1 MRSPITFAIFP
12 RALSVRNCCFLP
24 ALCLLMTVVV
34 LQLNSAVAAVA
45 MLRAAD
51 EPPASADEPQ
61 PADGGLRDESDQLDP
76 GNKDALA
83 WYMAGQKALR
93 GGKLDEAV
101 EAFKKSA
108 EADPQSAVPIR
119 ALATVLFRQGSV
131 EEALRTANKA
141 ISMDKDDFLTR
152 LELAVLLGS
161 SGRLPDAAALIEQA
175 VNSTRLKRESGDF
188 VRVHTVRGAV
198 MLQMRNQNA
207 AAESFEVLLAA
218 LEKPEDFGLSTE
230 EHSRMLKNR
239 GTSYETVG
247 RVLLESGRVAPA
259 ITAFTAM
266 GRLQKD
272 VPGEHNLLLA
282 RALFQQ
288 DKLADC
294 ETNLNKYFETGR
306 RSNESLTLL
315 RDLFENTSRRGQLAG
330 RLEELAGNADQ
341 PGQVRLFLGQ
351 LLLDEGKPNEAA
363 EVFQLVLDTTGEADA
378 NLGMVRV
385 EIARRDAGAV
395 IAALNRA
402 ARARITPAEFAPLV
416 NGLTTVDDFGRATV
430 AECLKTF
437 NDQPGD
443 LEPGVTWFCSQV
455 AGELELEK
463 EQAELLKAT
472 LELEPDGELL
482 LDTLDKYGVSQL
494 QQGESKLAVRI
505 FEQLLAQPGLAPGA
519 RVNTLF
525 RLSIAYGMNDDLK
538 SARRALNEALRMV
551 PNEPQLLARLALI
564 EAEEGRFE
572 QAEAILIQ
580 AIGALQQ
587 MGNQELLIETRIR
600 LAGIYYMMQRWDSAV
615 EQYQAVLEMEDLP
628 KATRRLARMG
638 LSNVWTQSGEM
649 AKGEAILEEVYEED
663 PNDPGVNNDLGY
675 LYADQGKKLEQAEK
689 MIRIAVAA
697 EGDNPSYLDSLG
709 WVLFKLGR
717 FEEALEYQKKAIDI
731 PDHDDSTLF
740 EHLGDIHEALK
751 QTDEA
756 RKQWQQ
762 ALELEKKDKRPD
774 MKVIER
780 LEGKLKP
787 ASN

>member
-1 MRSPITFAIFP
+1 MRSPITISTIP
-12 RALSVRNCCFLP
+12 PVLSARSCKFSLFFCVLTT
-24 ALCLLMTVVV
+24 LLVV
-34 LQLNSAVAAVA
+34 LNTSAALAISVQ
-45 MLRAAD
+45 
-51 EPPASADEPQ
+51 SADEPLGSADEPE

-76 GNKDALA
+76 GNKDAIA

-93 GGKLDEAV
+93 GGKLDEAA
-101 EAFKKSA
+101 EAFKKSG
-108 EADPQSAVPIR
+108 EADPKSAVPIR

-131 EEALRTANKA
+131 EEGLRTANKA
-141 ISMDKDDFLTR
+141 ITMDKEDFQTR

-161 SGRLPDAAALIEQA
+161 NGRLPDAAALIEQA
-175 VNSTRLKRESGDF
+175 VKSARLKRESADF
-188 VRVHTVRGAV
+188 VRVHQVRGAV

-207 AAESFEVLLAA
+207 ASESFEVLLAA

-247 RVLLESGRVAPA
+247 RVLLESGRTAPA

-266 GRLQKD
+266 GRLQKGA
-272 VPGEHNLLLA
+272 PGEHNLLLA
-282 RALFQQ
+282 RAFFQQ
-288 DKLADC
+288 DKLEDC
-294 ETNLNKYFETGR
+294 EANLGKYFDTGR
-306 RSNESLTLL
+306 RSPESLTLL
-315 RDLFENTSRRGQLAG
+315 RDLYENTDRREQLAK
-330 RLEELAGNADQ
+330 RLGELAENADQ
-341 PGQVRLFLGQ
+341 PGPVRLFLGQ
-351 LLLDEGKPNEAA
+351 LLLDEGKPDAAA
-363 EVFQLVLDTTGEADA
+363 EVFQQVLDTTNEADA

-385 EIARRDAGAV
+385 EIARRDAAAV

-416 NGLTTVDDFGRATV
+416 TSLTTVDEFGKATV
-430 AECLKTF
+430 AECVKTF
-437 NDQPGD
+437 DEQPGD
-443 LEPGVTWFCSQV
+443 LEPAVTWFCSQV
-455 AGELELEK
+455 AGELEQEK
-463 EQAELLKAT
+463 EQADLLKAT

-494 QQGESKLAVRI
+494 QQGEGKLAIRI

-587 MGNQELLIETRIR
+587 MGNQEQLIETRIR
-600 LAGIYYMMQRWDSAV
+600 LAGIYFMMQRWDSAV

-628 KATRRLARMG
+628 KPARRLARMG

-649 AKGEAILEEVYEED
+649 AKGEAILEEVYQED

-689 MIRIAVAA
+689 MIRIAVEA

-717 FEEALEYQKKAIDI
+717 LEEALDYQKKAVAI
-731 PDHDDSTLF
+731 PDHDDSTLL
-740 EHLGDIHEALK
+740 EHLGDIHEGLK
-751 QTDEA
+751 QMDEA
-756 RKQWQQ
+756 RTQWQQ
-762 ALELEKKDKRPD
+762 ALELEQKDKRPD
-774 MKVIER
+774 KKVIER

>member
-1 MRSPITFAIFP
+1 MRCPITISTFAPTFWA
-12 RALSVRNCCFLP
+12 RKCRFSLFFCVLTMLWLVQSSS
-24 ALCLLMTVVV
+24 TVLASLV
-34 LQLNSAVAAVA
+34 QS
-45 MLRAAD
+45 AD
-51 EPPASADEPQ
+51 EPPVSADEPQ
-61 PADGGLRDESDQLDP
+61 PANGGLRDESDQLDP
-76 GNKDALA
+76 GNKDAIA

-101 EAFKKSA
+101 EAFKKSG
-108 EADPQSAVPIR
+108 EADPKSAVPVR

-131 EEALRTANKA
+131 EEGLRTANKA
-141 ISMDKDDFLTR
+141 ITMDQDDFQTR

-161 SGRLPDAAALIEQA
+161 NGRLPDAAALIEQA
-175 VNSTRLKRESGDF
+175 VKSARLKRESADF
-188 VRVHTVRGAV
+188 VRVHQVRGAV

-207 AAESFEVLLAA
+207 ASESFEVLLSA

-247 RVLLESGRVAPA
+247 RVLLESGRTAPA

-266 GRLQKD
+266 GRLQKGA
-272 VPGEHNLLLA
+272 PGEHNLLLA
-282 RALFQQ
+282 RAFFQQ
-288 DKLADC
+288 DKLEDC
-294 ETNLNKYFETGR
+294 EANLGKYFDTGR
-306 RSNESLTLL
+306 RSPESLTLL
-315 RDLFENTSRRGQLAG
+315 RDLYENTNRRGQLAK

-341 PGQVRLFLGQ
+341 PGPVRLFLGQ

-363 EVFQLVLDTTGEADA
+363 EVFQLVLDTTNEADA

-385 EIARRDAGAV
+385 EIARRDSAAV

-416 NGLTTVDDFGRATV
+416 NSLTTVDEFGKATI
-430 AECLKTF
+430 AECVKTF

-443 LEPGVTWFCSQV
+443 LEPAVTWFCSQV

-463 EQAELLKAT
+463 EQADLLKAT

-494 QQGESKLAVRI
+494 QQGEGKLAVRI

-587 MGNQELLIETRIR
+587 MGNQEQLIETRIR
-600 LAGIYYMMQRWDSAV
+600 LAGIYFMMQRWDSAV

-649 AKGEAILEEVYEED
+649 AKGEAILEEVYQED

-689 MIRIAVAA
+689 MIRIAVEA

-717 FEEALEYQKKAIDI
+717 LKEALEYQQKAVAI
-731 PDHDDSTLF
+731 PDHDDSTLL
-740 EHLGDIHEALK
+740 EHLGDIHEGLK
-751 QTDEA
+751 QMDEA

-762 ALELEKKDKRPD
+762 ALELEQKDKRPD
-774 MKVIER
+774 KKVIER

>member
-1 MRSPITFAIFP
+1 MKSPIQ
-12 RALSVRNCCFLP
+12 LP
-24 ALCLLMTVVV
+24 AI
-34 LQLNSAVAAVA
+34 
-45 MLRAAD
+45 LRAAFARISAASTACCILTIAFLASGSAGTLAAANGAD
-51 EPPASADEPQ
+51 EPPAAADEPQ

-76 GNKDALA
+76 GNKDAIA

-93 GGKLDEAV
+93 GGQLDEAV
-101 EAFKKSA
+101 EAFKKSS
-108 EADPQSAVPIR
+108 EADPKSAVPVR

-141 ISMDKDDFLTR
+141 IGMDQDDFLTR

-161 SGRLPDAAALIEQA
+161 NGRLPDAAALIEQA
-175 VNSTRLKRESGDF
+175 VKSNRLKRESSDF
-188 VRVHTVRGAV
+188 VRVHQVRGAV
-198 MLQMRNQNA
+198 MLQLRNQNA
-207 AAESFEVLLAA
+207 AVESFEILLAA
-218 LEKPEDFGLSTE
+218 LEKPEEFGLSNE
-230 EHSRMLKNR
+230 EHRRMLKNR

-247 RVLLESGRVAPA
+247 RVLLESGRLVPA
-259 ITAFTAM
+259 ITAFNAM
-266 GRLQKD
+266 SRLQKD

-306 RSNESLTLL
+306 RSPESLTLL
-315 RDLFENTSRRGQLAG
+315 RDLFENSDRRGKLAK
-330 RLEELAGNADQ
+330 RLEELADNADQ

-351 LLLDEGKPNEAA
+351 LLLDEGKPSEAA

-385 EIARRDAGAV
+385 EIARRDADGV

-402 ARARITPAEFAPLV
+402 ARARITPAEFTPLIA
-416 NGLTTVDDFGRATV
+416 GLTTVDDFGKATV
-430 AECLKTF
+430 SECLKTF

-494 QQGESKLAVRI
+494 QLGEGKLAVRI

-519 RVNTLF
+519 RINTLF

-538 SARRALNEALRMV
+538 SARRALNEALKMV

-564 EAEEGRFE
+564 EAEEGRFD

-587 MGNQELLIETRIR
+587 TGNTEMLIETRIR
-600 LAGIYYMMQRWDSAV
+600 LAGIYFMMQRWDSAA
-615 EQYQAVLEMEDLP
+615 EQYETVLEMEDLP
-628 KATRRLARMG
+628 KPTRRLARMG

-649 AKGEAILEEVYEED
+649 AKGEAILEEVYKED

-675 LYADQGKKLEQAEK
+675 LYADQGKNLEQAEK

-717 FEEALEYQKKAIDI
+717 LEEALEFQKKAVEI
-731 PDHDDSTLF
+731 PNHDDSTLL

-751 QTDEA
+751 QPDEA
-756 RKQWQQ
+756 RKLWQQ
-762 ALELEKKDKRPD
+762 ALELEQKDKRPD
-774 MKVIER
+774 KTVIER

-787 ASN
+787 ASR